1 MARNLQSRSDSRS
14 VTRHAGAASVG
25 VTRQRNSGRKLGNRL
40 RQDIVGEGPVD
51 RNKTEFARVNDDA
64 GNVFK
69 PIDTGL
75 SNDEQSAAF
84 NNSGGRE

>member
-1 MARNLQSRSDSRS
+1 MARNS
-14 VTRHAGAASVG
+14 VTKHAGAASVG
-25 VTRQRNSGRKLGNRL
+25 ATHHKNPGRKLGSKRL
-40 RQDIVGEGPVD
+40 SADLAGEGPVD

-84 NNSGGRE
+84 NNSSGRE